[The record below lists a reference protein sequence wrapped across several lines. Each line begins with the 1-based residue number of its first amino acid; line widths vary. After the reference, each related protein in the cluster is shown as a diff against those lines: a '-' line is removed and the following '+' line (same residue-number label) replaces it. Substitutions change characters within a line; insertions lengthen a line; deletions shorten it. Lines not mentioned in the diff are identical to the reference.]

1 MARAVFPTD
10 VRWPP
15 VATATARR
23 PPRTTF
29 PVVRR
34 EAAVA
39 RLDAAVT
46 RSPVTLVCAPPGAG
60 KTVLASA
67 WAETAPEAVWLSL
80 GRDDARPGVFWWHLL
95 DALSSR
101 LPELD
106 RSRWPRGAEESG
118 GPAVDAVA
126 LALYDHG
133 SDTTIVLDGLERV
146 DAAALEDLDGLL
158 TLTGERLRL
167 VILTR
172 VRPRLPLHRY
182 RLEGLLEEIGFDEL
196 RLDDAAV
203 TELLARHGLRVSR
216 PAAALLAA
224 ATEGWAAGIRLVAL
238 SLHDQG
244 VTQPSE
250 QQVRAAL
257 APADTLLADYLRA
270 EVIGPLGD
278 LDRVLLRRLSMVDG
292 FGVGLAELL
301 TGRPQDLASLT
312 DLARRVPF
320 LRRDPHDPDAFRLHP
335 LLRAALGESLRAQRP
350 EEVLA
355 LHRSAAEW
363 YAASGDI
370 CAAVDQLLRAG
381 DRRGAVG
388 VVVDSLAVADVL
400 IPTPSGSRLV
410 ERLVGVTDPSDSP
423 SAALLDAAL
432 AVHAGDLE
440 RATARMD
447 GLSDAAPGSAALS
460 MALVR
465 ARLASAYGDADT
477 ALAAVAAGRQELA
490 AQSGGETKVS
500 ADALLRMAEASALYA
515 GGSLDDAAALL
526 GETLLCLTDSRF
538 ARPRLDC
545 LGRLALVEA
554 GRGKLA
560 RALELAEAADR
571 LAADDTALRPP
582 AAALLARAWVAIERQ
597 ELSRALYWVGKANRV
612 GEVRRDPLLASVS
625 VLLRAR
631 SMRDR
636 GDVCTARRLL
646 DGEPPEAPFIRA
658 EREQER
664 ARLGLTEPG
673 ATTVADH
680 VGTASP
686 AARVEALL
694 QDAHRQCAR
703 GDSPA
708 GRTLVIEALGL
719 AEPERLRRPFTHAG
733 AAVHA
738 VMRSH
743 AEVAA
748 RTDWLVPSDP
758 VEEARPRSSESEPP
772 VEIALTDRELEVLR
786 HLGEMLS
793 TQEIGSAMFISVNTV
808 RTHVRHILDKLS
820 VTRRNE
826 AVRRARAIGLL

>member
-1 MARAVFPTD
+1 MTRAVFPTD

-15 VATATARR
+15 VATAAARR

-34 EAAVA
+34 ESAVA
-39 RLDAAVT
+39 HLDAAVT

-60 KTVLASA
+60 KTVLAST
-67 WAETAPEAVWLSL
+67 WAQTAPGAVWLSL

-126 LALYDHG
+126 LALHDHG

-146 DAAALEDLDGLL
+146 DSAALEDLDALL
-158 TLTGERLRL
+158 TLTGDRLRL

-172 VRPRLPLHRY
+172 VRPQLPLHRY
-182 RLEGLLEEIGFDEL
+182 RLEGQLEEIGFDEL

-203 TELLARHGLRVSR
+203 AELLARHGLRVSR
-216 PAAALLAA
+216 AAASLLAA

-244 VTQPSE
+244 VTQPSD
-250 QQVRAAL
+250 QQLRAAL
-257 APADTLLADYLRA
+257 APTDTLLADYLRA
-270 EVIGPLGD
+270 EVVGPLSD
-278 LDRVLLRRLSMVDG
+278 IDRVLLRRLSVVDG
-292 FGVGLAELL
+292 FGAELAELL

-320 LRRDPHDPDAFRLHP
+320 LRRDPSDPDAFRLHP

-350 EEVLA
+350 DELLA
-355 LHRSAAEW
+355 LHQSAAEW
-363 YAASGDI
+363 YCASGDI
-370 CAAVDQLLRAG
+370 GTAVDQLLRVD
-381 DRRGAVG
+381 DRRGAVR
-388 VVVDSLAVADVL
+388 VVVDSLAVADVFL
-400 IPTPSGSRLV
+400 PTPSGSRLA
-410 ERLVGVTDPSDSP
+410 ERLVGVADPSDSP
-423 SAALLDAAL
+423 SAAVLDAAL
-432 AVHAGDLE
+432 ALHAGDLE

-447 GLSDAAPGSAALS
+447 RLPDSVPGSAALS
-460 MALVR
+460 LALVR
-465 ARLASAYGDADT
+465 ARLASAYGDTDT
-477 ALAAVAAGRQELA
+477 ALAAVAAGRRELA
-490 AQSGGETKVS
+490 AQGGAGATVA
-500 ADALLRMAEASALYA
+500 ADALLRMVEASALYA
-515 GGSLDDAAALL
+515 GGSLDDAAARL
-526 GETLLCLTDSRF
+526 GEALLCLTDSHL

-554 GRGKLA
+554 GRGQLA
-560 RALELAEAADR
+560 RALDLAEAADR

-597 ELSRALYWVGKANRV
+597 ELSRALYWVGKANRLD
-612 GEVRRDPLLASVS
+612 EVRRDRLLSSVS

-636 GDVCTARRLL
+636 GDVSTARRLL
-646 DGEPPEAPFIRA
+646 DGAPPEAPFIRA
-658 EREQER
+658 ERQRER
-664 ARLGLTEPG
+664 TRLGLAEPG
-673 ATTVADH
+673 ATTVVDH
-680 VGTASP
+680 VVPAVP

-694 QDAHRQCAR
+694 QDAQRQCAR
-703 GDSPA
+703 GDAPA
-708 GRTLVIEALGL
+708 GRSLVIEALGL

-758 VEEARPRSSESEPP
+758 VEEPRSRSGESEPS

-808 RTHVRHILDKLS
+808 RTHVRHILDKLA

-826 AVRRARAIGLL
+826 AVRRARAMGLL